1 MQPRPR
7 NCDSQS
13 FPSCHPSLTYILN
26 SERKIT
32 ITLPI
37 ATLTTTT
44 TTTNHSPPPE
54 EARQPPPPT
63 TTATTT
69 SSSSSSSSW
78 SSLSSLSSSSTTVQV
93 AERHQTQETF
103 IGVAAGDHDDDDDD
117 DDDDNDDD
125 DDDDEEDDDDDEEE
139 EEDNDDDDDGDED
152 EGNSNTDRSS
162 PPASP
167 TPHTTASTPTTTPLA
182 PQKAPLN
189 TELEHGYRILCELMA
204 DSNKAVNW
212 PFLKAVDDS
221 LPELED
227 YYERI
232 TNPMWMNKMRNSF
245 ETREYLSLT
254 QFVADFRLMLEN
266 CYRYNGPDNYI
277 SKRGQRLET
286 MFEQKLA
293 LLPRDLRE
301 KTTVKATSGH
311 CTPEDIAVVA
321 GLRRR
326 TRAVAPHDSSAL
338 LNQLRHEEIAKEKEA
353 RKQQIEEKRAAQEA
367 HVQEVN
373 DWEDILLEQPLLSQM
388 KAMWELPQIGH
399 FLFLCQEPLYLAEVP
414 QYELER
420 CFLMTRESTTMQR
433 IMSSLL
439 STPHQ
444 RSKLHNHRYRM
455 PYRVWEEKLR
465 QKVKNWYDVLEAYN
479 GDTYKAAEK
488 LGLDPFA
495 YKVMG
500 KRNPLRNKKYHQLSF
515 YRKVWV
521 MKSICDDILEHQEPL
536 REAIELQPP
545 EEQREYNLGRDA
557 EGNVYIHFP
566 QFCGADLRVYK
577 HTPHLNQFPQND
589 DDTSTQEP
597 PEEMESLKERNKE
610 ETVFE
615 EDDDSNLK
623 SRPSKKKRNKA
634 QVSTEIISPPSSRP
648 SRLRQKIKTV
658 LPPTVISSEEEDS
671 DYSFE
676 SLHKLG
682 APLRRGRKKRRTL
695 DWSRNCFLDPWGSP
709 INYLSNYSKN
719 GAYRMPTYLKHPNN
733 LKFNAK
739 ERLSNGASVLTD
751 QCKIKCESKTD
762 CKCLPDSNHCK
773 VESEGDSSSNS
784 CHCKHEEQ
792 SESNRALSDY
802 KLSNGMVK
810 QESGSHDCQSGVMC
824 CAAEVKSECKP
835 VMSDFCGQGVD
846 GQGIKSVSFIKEEP
860 LYNKVAFKRRPEK
873 LKGKRGPKPFGLKGR
888 SKMDFK
894 KPHVKTKVVQDKLNG
909 DIDSSVKE
917 ESEEESDVEL
927 VPDTNEFELIVDSVE
942 ELRDLVAKFAAQD
955 PPSGSRGRKPKVKP
969 PARKRCVIELHSR
982 LNYLLKELEPWEAK
996 LIQANRRARR
1006 KMKREQESF
1015 KEEQIRP
1022 TRKELRNSRSSHG
1035 SNSSAGKSTF
1045 SDKTPTNSTPS
1056 SKLRPSTLSKRNR
1069 GTLLSS
1075 STSLLPIIDDDYPDV
1090 SSRGRLRKRRIIPN
1104 NIETDLNPK
1113 KRRLSKDNS
1122 SDLMRSKKSPNSAK
1136 GLKNVDQ
1143 STTASVTNSSG
1154 ITVATAATISKVS
1167 VAGLITQTGLN
1178 VSGSEGNTV
1187 LTTVAALGKSSGIKQ
1202 TSYPVIH
1209 QLLSSRHNTSYTTAQ
1224 VSSTPV
1230 TITKT
1235 VSSKT
1240 ITMQPL
1246 ASNSGTKFIT
1256 KISHDSGQKLNQQ
1269 TVNIS
1274 NNSGTAQGGTVN
1286 KVQYY
1291 TNLSSLPP
1299 QIIQQLLKNVNSG
1312 DGAAGKVGHTFV
1324 LSSVNQANN
1333 VVLSQKPVA
1342 TTQPDKTRVNL
1353 MANFVANQPISSTK
1367 TSLNSTIETVQS
1379 TSSATA
1385 TTTAASN
1392 VTHNPNIMHT
1402 VLQPQFQVLLN
1413 PASQSS
1419 ALKTSVVSL
1428 AQNQSKTAVRT
1439 HQGPVYVISKPGI
1452 ASQILGATK
1461 LIANTPVNSAQCL
1474 SSPSL
1479 KLGNIID
1486 QSYSST
1492 NTPSKAVSST
1502 SSSTIQNI
1510 NPRESKLT
1518 NMIIGLDNQTAPST
1532 ALSQNPLLNQSVA
1545 LDPHLVTTSKTKVT
1559 KSPGKYACNVT
1570 VKSLLESRAAKKVNE
1585 DVLENALI
1593 TAESQ
1598 VTATQMTSVI
1608 NQPLSTND
1616 ATVKLLPALSSSV
1629 NDSAHVAKNTCLLSS
1644 VQSQQP
1650 EVKSNS
1656 VTGVTSLASAVT
1668 VMPAVQARKSITH
1681 TTQSNKS
1688 PITVTPQRIPHS
1700 TFDNAKNNNLLSLQ
1714 STTIGQAVPAGTNI
1728 RVNIP
1733 QAALLAQTGLN
1744 TLKPA
1749 AGRSLAILQPAT
1761 SIANSKNVILKVVPQ
1776 NILTTTST
1784 NPISEQSL
1792 KAVTN
1797 MQTSPLQPA
1806 TNLVS
1811 SRTLS
1816 QSDLKQFAALPQ
1828 QILTTAN
1835 PAIPKSVVDQK
1846 LADAAKVVCKQPVA
1860 NVVSGKANPA
1870 SVLNVGLQNAAVGV
1884 PLSMQGPGGQSILLL
1899 SPKDQ
1904 NLQQQKAIGVIP
1916 VQSEQNATEI
1926 VKKFTS
1932 VQQIS
1937 SLSTPAI
1944 QIIPSQSTNSAVTN
1958 IASLRGQLLQ
1968 TTQGNII
1975 LTTPT
1980 ISSGSSHSGTISHLL
1995 QSSLGK
2001 QTVIISG
2008 STNDGQPAGHTAA
2021 TTPNTTTTISLP
2033 EKSSLR
2039 NSLPN
2044 VQAVQLK
2051 SDSGSNTIPLT
2062 LSSNVLRLDG
2072 ATVAQPHLTTAPA
2085 GNNLITFGLSPVGLP
2100 TNLITNSVG
2109 TQLLND
2115 PSSLTTNTSLSSSSS
2130 SSSSSPA
2137 SSLSTIS
2144 SSLLTSSSSS
2154 SLQQLQLQSQSPQLV
2169 SSTLNPQSVSG
2180 QQATLAIPTGI
2191 RPTLSNPSKLPAD
2204 SSKPDGFP
2212 SAVTPVSEFSRA
2224 VQQRPHLVQ
2233 NVSFVSSNANQLLTT
2248 VKNAQVQ
2255 NIVPAASRAMTNPTR
2270 TTDLT
2275 TTTTNNNNN
2284 NNNSSSSLTSNVLGV
2299 TQVTLPTTVP
2309 SLGTSTTMVTD
2320 ISKLSPQV
2328 VTNYMR
2334 PNSIQTAKT
2343 VAQTPVKNRHMILQ
2357 QKLSSPPTLQ
2367 QAQKPVVSPQ
2377 IQQKQTNFVSNPQP
2391 QTSNLSNNLLNVN
2404 RTSSCPAVGV
2414 QQLVLYSIGGQLV
2427 TPQGIPVT
2435 LENGVLKILT
2445 APPAAA
2451 TAATATP
2458 AAATAAVTSNQIM
2471 LVQSPNPSGI
2481 GSPTTQAQL
2490 RCSTPVANALSK
2502 VLKPSQPLP
2511 SAAQSFL
2518 LSPTSNI
2525 SPTNSIASSSLSMP
2539 TQLTYAVPAQAI
2551 LPTGTDIHRQYLPKL
2566 NSNTNTVV
2574 ATTTTTIPPT
2584 AITTTTT
2591 TTSSNNNNSNNNALT
2606 SITFTPTLTSSL
2618 PSMISNPCKISPS
2631 SALIPISDSVSGAK
2645 LSAASTN
2652 LTDMYL
2658 NKISLPASSDTK
2670 SGTTM
2675 VIMAANPLQSGGL
2688 KATKHSISAQSSS
2701 SSSNGQALTTPV
2713 QVGNLVSLNSLGRL
2727 HFTTTNTLTSPNSK
2741 SKGQSGEK
2749 EDSSFE
2755 GAAILLSLAQ
2765 QAPTAGQTAAAVSFN
2780 PQTTNS

>member
-1 MQPRPR
+1 M
-7 NCDSQS
+7 
-13 FPSCHPSLTYILN
+13 
-26 SERKIT
+26 
-32 ITLPI
+32 
-37 ATLTTTT
+37 
-44 TTTNHSPPPE
+44 
-54 EARQPPPPT
+54 
-63 TTATTT
+63 
-69 SSSSSSSSW
+69 
-78 SSLSSLSSSSTTVQV
+78 
-93 AERHQTQETF
+93 
-103 IGVAAGDHDDDDDD
+103 
-117 DDDDNDDD
+117 
-125 DDDDEEDDDDDEEE
+125 
-139 EEDNDDDDDGDED
+139 
-152 EGNSNTDRSS
+152 
-162 PPASP
+162 
-167 TPHTTASTPTTTPLA
+167 
-182 PQKAPLN
+182 
-189 TELEHGYRILCELMA
+189 
-204 DSNKAVNW
+204 
-212 PFLKAVDDS
+212 
-221 LPELED
+221 
-227 YYERI
+227 
-232 TNPMWMNKMRNSF
+232 
-245 ETREYLSLT
+245 REYLSLT

-500 KRNPLRNKKYHQLSF
+500 KRNPLKNKKYHQLSF

-536 REAIELQPP
+536 REAIELQAP

-557 EGNVYIHFP
+557 EGNIYIHFP

-577 HTPHLNQFPQND
+577 HIPHPNQFPQND

-597 PEEMESLKERNKE
+597 PEEMDSLKEKNKD
-610 ETVFE
+610 ETAFE

-623 SRPSKKKRNKA
+623 SRPQKKKRNKA

-709 INYLSNYSKN
+709 INYLSNYRKN
-719 GAYRMPTYLKHPNN
+719 GAYRMPTYLKHLNN
-733 LKFNAK
+733 LKFNTK
-739 ERLSNGASVLTD
+739 DRLSNGASVLTD
-751 QCKIKCESKTD
+751 QCKIKCESKID
-762 CKCLPDSNHCK
+762 CKCLADSNHCK

-792 SESNRALSDY
+792 SESNTALSDY

-835 VMSDFCGQGVD
+835 VMGNFCGQEED
-846 GQGIKSVSFIKEEP
+846 DQRIKSVSFIKQEP
-860 LYNKVAFKRRPEK
+860 LYNKVAFKQRPEK

-894 KPHVKTKVVQDKLNG
+894 KPHVKTKVAQDKLNG

-955 PPSGSRGRKPKVKP
+955 SSSGSRGRKQKVKP

-1015 KEEQIRP
+1015 KEEQVRP
-1022 TRKELRNSRSSHG
+1022 ARKELRNSRSSHG

-1045 SDKTPTNSTPS
+1045 SERTQTNSTPS

-1122 SDLMRSKKSPNSAK
+1122 SDLMRGKKTPNSAK
-1136 GLKNVDQ
+1136 GVKSVDQ
-1143 STTASVTNSSG
+1143 STTTSVTNSSS
-1154 ITVATAATISKVS
+1154 ISVATAATISKVS
-1167 VAGLITQTGLN
+1167 VAGLITQTGVN

-1230 TITKT
+1230 TIMKT

-1274 NNSGTAQGGTVN
+1274 NNSGTAQGGTAQGGTTQGCTVN

-1291 TNLSSLPP
+1291 THLSSLPP

-1333 VVLSQKPVA
+1333 VVLSQKPAA

-1353 MANFVANQPISSTK
+1353 MANFVTNQPISSTK
-1367 TSLNSTIETVQS
+1367 TSLNSTVETVQS

-1385 TTTAASN
+1385 PTTVASN

-1419 ALKTSVVSL
+1419 ASKTSVVSL

-1452 ASQILGATK
+1452 ASQILGATTK

-1479 KLGNIID
+1479 KLGNVID
-1486 QSYSST
+1486 QSYSSH
-1492 NTPSKAVSST
+1492 NTPSKAVSS

-1518 NMIIGLDNQTAPST
+1518 NMIIGLDNQTA
-1532 ALSQNPLLNQSVA
+1532 LSQNPLLSQSVA
-1545 LDPHLVTTSKTKVT
+1545 LDPHLVTTSKTKLT

-1593 TAESQ
+1593 TTESQ

-1608 NQPLSTND
+1608 NQPLSTTD

-1656 VTGVTSLASAVT
+1656 VPGVTSLSSTVT

-1688 PITVTPQRIPHS
+1688 PITVTPQMIPHS
-1700 TFDNAKNNNLLSLQ
+1700 NFDNAKNNNLLSLQ

-1733 QAALLAQTGLN
+1733 QAALLAQSSLN
-1744 TLKPA
+1744 TLKSA
-1749 AGRSLAILQPAT
+1749 TGRSLAILQPAT

-1784 NPISEQSL
+1784 NPIGEQSL
-1792 KAVTN
+1792 MAVTN
-1797 MQTSPLQPA
+1797 MQTSPLQQT

-1870 SVLNVGLQNAAVGV
+1870 PVLNVGLQNAAVGV

-1958 IASLRGQLLQ
+1958 LTSLRGQLLQ

-1980 ISSGSSHSGTISHLL
+1980 ISSGSSHPGTISHLL

-2001 QTVIISG
+2001 QTVILSG
-2008 STNDGQPAGHTAA
+2008 SNNDGQPASYTAA
-2021 TTPNTTTTISLP
+2021 TTPNTATTISLP

-2072 ATVAQPHLTTAPA
+2072 ATVAQPHFTTASA

-2130 SSSSSPA
+2130 SA
-2137 SSLSTIS
+2137 SSLPTIS
-2144 SSLLTSSSSS
+2144 SSLLTSSSST

-2169 SSTLNPQSVSG
+2169 SSTLNPQLVSG

-2191 RPTLSNPSKLPAD
+2191 RPTLSNPSKLPAA

-2212 SAVTPVSEFSRA
+2212 SAVSPVSDLSRA
-2224 VQQRPHLVQ
+2224 VQQRPQLVQ

-2255 NIVPAASRAMTNPTR
+2255 NIVPAVSRALTNTTR
-2270 TTDLT
+2270 TTDLNN
-2275 TTTTNNNNN
+2275 TNNNNN
-2284 NNNSSSSLTSNVLGV
+2284 NNNINNSSSSLTSNVLGV

-2309 SLGTSTTMVTD
+2309 SLGTSTSMVTD

-2343 VAQTPVKNRHMILQ
+2343 VAQTPVKNRHVILQ

-2367 QAQKPVVSPQ
+2367 QAQKSVVSPQ
-2377 IQQKQTNFVSNPQP
+2377 IQQKQTSFVSNQQP

-2404 RTSSCPAVGV
+2404 RTSSCSAVGV

-2458 AAATAAVTSNQIM
+2458 TVATAAVTSNQIM
-2471 LVQSPNPSGI
+2471 LVQSPNPSVI

-2551 LPTGTDIHRQYLPKL
+2551 LPTGTDIHGQYLPKL
-2566 NSNTNTVV
+2566 NSNTTTVV
-2574 ATTTTTIPPT
+2574 AATTTTTAPPA

-2591 TTSSNNNNSNNNALT
+2591 TTSSNTNNNSNNNALT

-2618 PSMISNPCKISPS
+2618 PSMISNPCKIPPS

-2645 LSAASTN
+2645 LSAASPN

-2658 NKISLPASSDTK
+2658 NKISLPVSSDTK
-2670 SGTTM
+2670 SGNTM

-2688 KATKHSISAQSSS
+2688 KATKHSISAQSSC
-2701 SSSNGQALTTPV
+2701 SSSNGQALTAPV

-2765 QAPTAGQTAAAVSFN
+2765 QAPTAGQTAAAAAVSFN